1 MTLTCE
7 SYLWGGSQT
16 MTRSYQMHCTCDDLP
31 SSLSYLSNHLW
42 LWKQK
47 WLLGTGQN
55 LSLEQKECCCTCE
68 NHLLAQDKT
77 HSKQANFYLC
87 HMKTIQKQM
96 RKLYFFQTWSTWS
109 EKGMHFMRFLCV
121 SYAFL
126 FFPKHYLATKL
137 ISFTR
142 QK

>member
-1 MTLTCE
+1 MTHTCE
-7 SYLWGGSQT
+7 SYLWCGSQT

-55 LSLEQKECCCTCE
+55 LSLEQKECCITCE

-77 HSKQANFYLC
+77 HSKQANFYVC

-96 RKLYFFQTWSTWS
+96 KTYISFKHGQHDPKKRYALY
-109 EKGMHFMRFLCV
+109 MRFLCV

-126 FFPKHYLATKL
+126 FFSKKILGY
-137 ISFTR
+137 
-142 QK
+142 